1 MLCWP
6 SDISGWDVANS
17 ANFQYMFHQATA
29 FTGTGIGSWDVTSA
43 VTDMNHMFHQAT
55 AFTGT
60 GIGGWDV
67 SEVTDFSS
75 M

>member
-1 MLCWP
+1 ML
-6 SDISGWDVANS
+6 GWDVANS
-17 ANFQYMFHQATA
+17 ENFQYMFHQATSS
-29 FTGTGIGSWDVTSA
+29 TGTGIGGWDVASA

-60 GIGGWDV
+60 GIGSWDV